1 MVGHFEAYLRRAFFA
16 ILLAFTIIAGAIG
29 AFRWARLR
37 RIESQKP
44 AISAPANTTEFRSVP
59 PFSTKEPERYQATR
73 IISSVENKDEPATL
87 ISKTLI
93 ARDGDR
99 RREEY
104 ESGTK
109 ETVVYLE
116 IPEGRFLLSPG
127 KKLYTDLALAS
138 GNLDASKPGSDA
150 DGSGVASPVTPD
162 FSPERLLNETPTLAR
177 YEKLGSETI
186 NERAATRYRV
196 TAKDAIN
203 GSNGSVT
210 LIWIDD
216 ALGLPLRSE
225 SSSTTG
231 QHPATL
237 TVELRDLKD
246 TVEPRIFEL
255 PGDYEKVGYRRFFAE
270 MPPRPGASGRESPSR
285 EKP

>member
-1 MVGHFEAYLRRAFFA
+1 MRRAFFA

-73 IISSVENKDEPATL
+73 IISSVENKDEPATM
-87 ISKTLI
+87 ISKTFI

-104 ESGTK
+104 EPGTK
-109 ETVVYLE
+109 ETVIYLD
-116 IPEGRFLLSPG
+116 IPVGRFLLSPG
-127 KKLYTDLALAS
+127 KKLYTDIDPAS
-138 GNLDASKPGSDA
+138 GNPDASRSDS
-150 DGSGVASPVTPD
+150 DSDLGGVASPVLPD

-186 NERAATRYRV
+186 NQRATTRYRV
-196 TAKDAIN
+196 TAKDT
-203 GSNGSVT
+203 SNGSVT

-216 ALGLPLRSE
+216 ELGLPLRSE
-225 SSSTTG
+225 TSSTTG
-231 QHPATL
+231 GHPATL
-237 TVELRDLKD
+237 TVDLRDLKD
-246 TVEPRIFEL
+246 TVDPRIFEL
-255 PGDYEKVGYRRFFAE
+255 PGDYEKVDYRRFFAE
-270 MPPRPGASGRESPSR
+270 MPPRPGAPIRERPAP

>member
-1 MVGHFEAYLRRAFFA
+1 MVA
-16 ILLAFTIIAGAIG
+16 AGALSYKHWPG
-29 AFRWARLR
+29 LR
-37 RIESQKP
+37 KRVSQRTSNSSNPESL
-44 AISAPANTTEFRSVP
+44 SSLP

-73 IISSVENKDEPATL
+73 IISSVENKDEPATM
-87 ISKTLI
+87 ISKTSI

-104 ESGTK
+104 EPGTK

-116 IPEGRFLLSPG
+116 IPAGRFLLSPG
-127 KKLYTDLALAS
+127 KKLYTDLGLAS
-138 GNLDASKPGSDA
+138 ANLDVSRSESDS
-150 DGSGVASPVTPD
+150 DLGGVASPVIPD

-196 TAKDAIN
+196 TAKDAGN
-203 GSNGSVT
+203 GSNTGSVT

-225 SSSTTG
+225 TRSTTG
-231 QHPATL
+231 EHPATL

-246 TVEPRIFEL
+246 AVDPRIFEL
-255 PGDYEKVGYRRFFAE
+255 PGDYEKVDYRRFFTE
-270 MPPRPGASGRESPSR
+270 MPARPGASGREGPAP